1 MQEIKFYT
9 MNLKNANI
17 IEKKAIKNLKERYSN
32 NLEQLERITNYDEI
46 GIVEY
51 VADNNYFIYNN
62 KIYAGYM
69 QINVNAH
76 LFDGALIEGNEFE
89 SPLYHNEYNDLW
101 YIPALKELKEKYGK
115 GLEFVTCFNVIV
127 SSVTEDS
134 IDEIDM
140 ITYENDEF

>member
-9 MNLKNANI
+9 MNLTNANL
-17 IEKKAIKNLKERYSN
+17 IEKKAIENLREQYSDDV
-32 NLEQLERITNYDEI
+32 LSKITNYDET

-76 LFDGALIEGNEFE
+76 LFDGTLIEGNEFE

-101 YIPALKELKEKYGK
+101 YIPELKELKEKYGK

-127 SSVTEDS
+127 SSVTEES
-134 IDEIDM
+134 VEGIDM
-140 ITYENDEF
+140 ITYENDEY